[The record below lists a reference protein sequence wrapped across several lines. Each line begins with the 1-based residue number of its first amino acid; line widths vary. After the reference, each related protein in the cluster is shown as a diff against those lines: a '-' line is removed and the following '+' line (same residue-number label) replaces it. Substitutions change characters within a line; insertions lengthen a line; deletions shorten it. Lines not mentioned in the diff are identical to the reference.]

1 MSERFWLLKKIKIHP
16 LFWLVAAIAA
26 VTARFQ
32 DLILLFAIIFI
43 HEMGHAV
50 AAQYFSWRVKK
61 IAIFPFGGVAET
73 EEHGNRPLKE
83 ELIVTLSGPL
93 QHVWIAVFAYLLFR
107 FDVLPGQ
114 MYTQIGEWNRAI
126 LFFNLLPIWPLDGG
140 KLLNMAFSTVYPFL
154 RAFRMTIC
162 CSFIVLLLFH
172 AAALLNAPANL
183 NVWAIAVYLYAA
195 LWKEWKQLYFVF
207 IRFLLERYYG
217 KREPLRHLETIEVD
231 AGAYLY
237 EVLESFKRGR
247 KHPLIVLKNGVE
259 VGKLDENEL
268 LHAFF
273 SEKQTNAKVSDILYN
288 Y

>member
-1 MSERFWLLKKIKIHP
+1 M
-16 LFWLVAAIAA
+16 AAIAA

-50 AAQYFSWRVKK
+50 AAQYFSWRVKR
-61 IAIFPFGGVAET
+61 IAILPFGGVAET

-83 ELIVTLSGPL
+83 ELIVTLAGPSSIFGSLFSRTCCSVSISCPGRCIRKSGSGTG
-93 QHVWIAVFAYLLFR
+93 HS
-107 FDVLPGQ
+107 
-114 MYTQIGEWNRAI
+114 
-126 LFFNLLPIWPLDGG
+126 FFNLLPIWPLDGG

-162 CSFIVLLLFH
+162 CSFIALFLFH

-183 NVWAIAVYLYAA
+183 NVWAIVVYLYAA